1 MSLQPVFSGK
11 GASPELVQMP
21 EATHPLFPHR
31 RSNRDISH
39 LRRVHSSL
47 FPLFPPMGGLAFRLL
62 GAGSRPDVE
71 FCVALLKHSQAK
83 VARGLPGPYGLRIL
97 ADVEF

>member
-1 MSLQPVFSGK
+1 
-11 GASPELVQMP
+11 
-21 EATHPLFPHR
+21 
-31 RSNRDISH
+31 
-39 LRRVHSSL
+39 
-47 FPLFPPMGGLAFRLL
+47 MGGLAFRLL

-71 FCVALLKHSQAK
+71 FCAALLKHSQAK

>member
-1 MSLQPVFSGK
+1 
-11 GASPELVQMP
+11 
-21 EATHPLFPHR
+21 LFPHR

-71 FCVALLKHSQAK
+71 FCAALLKHSQAK